1 MSGNFTMKALRTL
14 TGLLVAVGLAAGLYV
29 GYTTYIA
36 PGGEQ
41 ASGPSA
47 RQGFGG
53 RVQPVIAMPVRRE
66 IFADRLE
73 AIGTLQ
79 ANESIVVTAKVQGVV
94 KSIGF
99 ADGQAVT
106 AGDTLVQFD
115 EAEQRARYQ
124 VELANLDEQ
133 RKQFD
138 RIAGLARANAASQ
151 ARFDE
156 QQAAVKKAEAN
167 VAAARARLED
177 FTITA
182 PFDGRLGTRRISVG
196 ALVSP
201 GTEIT
206 TLDDLL
212 TVKLDFSV
220 PETFLATLREGLEIE
235 ATTSAYPNEVFSG
248 RVSSVDTRVDPATRA
263 VSIRAEIPNADQRLR
278 PGMLMVVDLIKDRR
292 ESLMIAEESLVPFEN
307 QQFVFVVGEDNTVS
321 QVSVTIGRR
330 QVGSVEI
337 LEGLS
342 LGDLVVTEGNTSLNT
357 GSRVRLLNEE
367 DVRGGPATSSTESSR
382 G

>member
-1 MSGNFTMKALRTL
+1 MKALRTL
-14 TGLLVAVGLAAGLYV
+14 GGLLVAAGLAAGLYV

-36 PGGEQ
+36 PGGDQ
-41 ASGPSA
+41 TSGS
-47 RQGFGG
+47 RGG
-53 RVQPVIAMPVRRE
+53 RSFGTREQPVIAMPVRRE

-99 ADGQAVT
+99 TDGQVVA
-106 AGDTLVQFD
+106 AGDVLVQFD

-138 RIAGLARANAASQ
+138 RITGLARANAASQ

-177 FTITA
+177 FTVTV
-182 PFDGRLGTRRISVG
+182 PFDGRLGNRRISVG

-201 GTEIT
+201 GTVIT
-206 TLDDLL
+206 TLDDLS
-212 TVKLDFSV
+212 TMKLDFSV

-235 ATTSAYPNEVFSG
+235 ATASAYPDEIFRGLVT
-248 RVSSVDTRVDPATRA
+248 SVDTRVDPATRA
-263 VSIRAEIPNADQRLR
+263 IGIRAEIRNPDRRLR

-307 QQFVFVVGEDNTVS
+307 QQFVFVVGDDNTVS
-321 QVSVTIGRR
+321 QVAVTIGRR
-330 QVGSVEI
+330 RPGSVEV

-342 LGDLVVTEGNTSLNT
+342 LGDLVVTEGNTSLST
-357 GSRVRLLNEE
+357 GDKVRLLNQD
-367 DVRGGPATSSTESSR
+367 DVRGGPATSATESSR